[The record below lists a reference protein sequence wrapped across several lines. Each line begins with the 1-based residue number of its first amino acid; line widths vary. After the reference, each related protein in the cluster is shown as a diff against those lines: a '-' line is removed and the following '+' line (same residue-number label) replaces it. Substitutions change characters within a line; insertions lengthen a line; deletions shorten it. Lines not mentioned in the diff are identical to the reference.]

1 MQRLGRLVAGA
12 VYTRDRWYVLMNRKF
27 IVAIL
32 LAAAVPMYAHAQNQ
46 RVSEGDAQKVV
57 TIISGDKIKTQ
68 AYCDIHK
75 LAQQLVEAHKKN
87 DGEKVNELFE
97 KIRTLEKTVGPE
109 YVALVEGIEDIS
121 ENDQL
126 RAEFSSALEHS
137 PDYASGRDLE
147 GRNAPAATRAVDGT
161 F

>member
-1 MQRLGRLVAGA
+1 MNLKA
-12 VYTRDRWYVLMNRKF
+12 V
-27 IVAIL
+27 IAIL
-32 LAAAVPMYAHAQNQ
+32 LTAAVPVCAHAQNPM
-46 RVSEGDAQKVV
+46 VSKGDAQKVV

-75 LAQQLVEAHKKN
+75 LAQQLVEAHEKN

-126 RAEFSSALEHS
+126 RAEFSSAFGELV
-137 PDYASGRDLE
+137 RLC
-147 GRNAPAATRAVDGT
+147 TR
-161 F
+161 

>member
-1 MQRLGRLVAGA
+1 
-12 VYTRDRWYVLMNRKF
+12 MNLKV
-27 IVAIL
+27 IVAVL
-32 LAAAVPMYAHAQNQ
+32 LIAVMSVWAQAQSPSAPKVNK
-46 RVSEGDAQKVV
+46 GDAQKVV

-75 LAQQLVEAHKKN
+75 LAQQLVEAHEEN

-97 KIRTLEKTVGPE
+97 KIKTLEKTVGPE

-126 RAEFSSALEHS
+126 RAEFSSAFGALV
-137 PDYASGRDLE
+137 RLC
-147 GRNAPAATRAVDGT
+147 TR
-161 F
+161 

>member
-1 MQRLGRLVAGA
+1 
-12 VYTRDRWYVLMNRKF
+12 MNRKF
-27 IVAIL
+27 IVAVL
-32 LAAAVPMYAHAQNQ
+32 LVVAVSMYAHAQNP

-75 LAQQLVEAHKKN
+75 LAQQLVEAHGKK
-87 DGEKVNELFE
+87 DDEKVNELFE
-97 KIRTLEKTVGPE
+97 KIKTLEETVGPE

-126 RAEFSSALEHS
+126 RAEFSSAFGALV
-137 PDYASGRDLE
+137 RLC
-147 GRNAPAATRAVDGT
+147 TR
-161 F
+161 